1 MECDRRSA
9 IELLPFILSDGGIY
23 RGKELY
29 FTTTDTALIEHFRQ
43 VAAKAFNYK
52 GYVVKRSNRSYV
64 VKIKGEKYVR
74 CLAEVS
80 PGILCKPRCR
90 VALPRD
96 LYEDLDLARWFIKI
110 LASCDGGVSVSL
122 GRKGKYKFL
131 VRKVFITAKD
141 TDLRTQIINI
151 LRTLRFNPHDDK
163 EKHVYISAKNDII
176 RYAKEIRF
184 LDGVKITRNS
194 RRFYGLEKNDLLD
207 MVVQSYDDPHVLTP
221 FFNPPHLYQADLARA
236 QRGLDTPVVPAVNDA
251 G

>member
-29 FTTTDTALIEHFRQ
+29 FTTTDIALVEHFRQ
-43 VAAKAFNYK
+43 AAAKTFNYR
-52 GYVVKRSNRSYV
+52 GYIVRRSNRSYV

-74 CLAEVS
+74 CLTEVVS
-80 PGILCKPRCR
+80 GILCKPRCT
-90 VALPRD
+90 VTLPQD
-96 LYEDLDLARWFIKI
+96 LYEDLDLARWFIKV

-122 GRKGKYKFL
+122 GRKGIYKFL

-141 TDLRTQIINI
+141 VDLRAQIINI
-151 LRTLRFNPHDDK
+151 LRALRFNPHDDK

-176 RYAKEIRF
+176 RYAREIRF

-194 RRFYGLEKNDLLD
+194 KRFYGLEKNHLLD
-207 MVVQSYDDPHVLTP
+207 MVVQSYDDPRVLTP
-221 FFNPPHLYQADLARA
+221 LFNPPHLYLTKPTWP
-236 QRGLDTPVVPAVNDA
+236 GLKGD
-251 G
+251 